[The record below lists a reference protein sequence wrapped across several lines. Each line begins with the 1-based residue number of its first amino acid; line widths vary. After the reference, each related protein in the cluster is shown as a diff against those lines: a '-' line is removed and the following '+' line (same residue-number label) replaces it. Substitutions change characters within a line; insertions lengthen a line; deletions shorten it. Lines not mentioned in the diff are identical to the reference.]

1 MNFHLLKSFVTLADS
16 LHFGFASQTLNLSQP
31 ALTKQIKRLEDD
43 LGAPLFRRDR
53 HGTELTELGR
63 YFLGEARPLVEQ
75 AERVFS
81 QGKRAARGEVGRL
94 AIGYSFST
102 VDTVSRVLPR
112 FRERFP
118 EVEVALHDL
127 SSAEQME
134 RLLEGSLQAGFV
146 RLPVQP
152 GLAHRRILSDRLALV
167 VPRALAG
174 TIRGFD
180 IDDLQTLPFLM
191 LQRSRAPGL
200 HDHIVRFCASRRFEP
215 RFVQHAN
222 ESLTILS
229 LVGAGLGV
237 SIMHESA
244 LHSPGEKVVC
254 LPIKDADARWDVGLT
269 WRQTDIEAGIDSIVA
284 NFVALLPHA
293 EMDDVNDEVNNGANK
308 EALSPA
314 L

>member
-1 MNFHLLKSFVTLADS
+1 MNFHLLKSFVTLANS
-16 LHFGFASQTLNLSQP
+16 LHFGTASQTLNLSQP

-43 LGAPLFRRDR
+43 LGAPLFHRDR
-53 HGTELTELGR
+53 HGTALTELGR

-102 VDTVSRVLPR
+102 VETVSRVLPR
-112 FRERFP
+112 FRARFP
-118 EVEVALHDL
+118 DVDVTLHDL

-146 RLPVQP
+146 RLPVQA

-167 VPRALAG
+167 VPRTLAH
-174 TIRGFD
+174 TIAGFD
-180 IDDLQTLPFLM
+180 VEALRTLPFLM
-191 LQRSRAPGL
+191 LQRARAPGL

-215 RFVQHAN
+215 HSVQHAN

-244 LHSPGEKVVC
+244 LHSPGDKVVC
-254 LPIKDADARWDVGLT
+254 LPIEDADARWDVGLT
-269 WRQTDIEAGIDSIVA
+269 WRDTGADSIVE
-284 NFVALLPHA
+284 NFVALLP
-293 EMDDVNDEVNNGANK
+293 
-308 EALSPA
+308 EADAKAWILQES
-314 L
+314 

>member
-16 LHFGFASQTLNLSQP
+16 LHFGFASQMLNLSQP

-63 YFLGEARPLVEQ
+63 HFLGEARPLVEQ

-102 VDTVSRVLPR
+102 VETVSRVLPR

-146 RLPVQP
+146 RLPVQA
-152 GLAHRRILSDRLALV
+152 GLAHRRLLSDRLALV
-167 VPRALAG
+167 VPRSLAHTIKGFEAPALDA
-174 TIRGFD
+174 
-180 IDDLQTLPFLM
+180 LQALPFLM

-244 LHSPGEKVVC
+244 LQSPGDKVVC
-254 LPIKDADARWDVGLT
+254 LPIHDADARWDVGLT
-269 WRQTDIEAGIDSIVA
+269 WRDTGVDSIVA
-284 NFVALLPHA
+284 NFVASFADLLPHA
-293 EMDDVNDEVNNGANK
+293 DATE
-308 EALSPA
+308 EALIPA

>member
-1 MNFHLLKSFVTLADS
+1 MNFHLLKSFVTLANS
-16 LHFGFASQTLNLSQP
+16 LHFGSASQALNLSQP

-63 YFLGEARPLVEQ
+63 YFLAEAQPLVDQ
-75 AERVFS
+75 AERVLS
-81 QGKRAARGEVGRL
+81 LGKRAARGEVGRL

-102 VDTVSRVLPR
+102 VETVSRVLPR

-118 EVEVALHDL
+118 DVEVTLHDL

-146 RLPVQP
+146 RLPVRT
-152 GLAHRRILSDRLALV
+152 GLAHRRLLSDRLALV
-167 VPRALAG
+167 VPRTLAD
-174 TIRGFD
+174 TITGFD
-180 IDDLQTLPFLM
+180 SPLLRTLPFLL
-191 LQRSRAPGL
+191 LQRARAPGL
-200 HDHIVRFCASRRFEP
+200 HDHIARFCESRSFEP

-222 ESLTILS
+222 ESLTIIS

-244 LHSPGEKVVC
+244 LHSPGDKVVC
-254 LPIKDADARWDVGLT
+254 LPIPDADARWDVGLT
-269 WRQTDIEAGIDSIVA
+269 WRDAVPDSIVE
-284 NFVALLPHA
+284 NFVALLP
-293 EMDDVNDEVNNGANK
+293 EVDA
-308 EALSPA
+308 
-314 L
+314 

>member
-63 YFLGEARPLVEQ
+63 YFLGEARPLVDH

-102 VDTVSRVLPR
+102 VETVSRVLPR

-146 RLPVQP
+146 RLPVQA
-152 GLAHRRILSDRLALV
+152 GLAHRRLLSDRLALV
-167 VPRALAG
+167 VPRTLAETIEGFNTHALPV
-174 TIRGFD
+174 
-180 IDDLQTLPFLM
+180 LQTLPFLM

-200 HDHIVRFCASRRFEP
+200 HDHIVRFCESRRFEP

-244 LHSPGEKVVC
+244 LQSPGDKVVC
-254 LPIKDADARWDVGLT
+254 LPIEDADARWDVGLT
-269 WRQTDIEAGIDSIVA
+269 WRERSADSGADSIVE
-284 NFVALLPHA
+284 NFVALLA
-293 EMDDVNDEVNNGANK
+293 QADVQ
-308 EALSPA
+308 
-314 L
+314 

>member
-81 QGKRAARGEVGRL
+81 QGKRAARGEVGQL

-102 VDTVSRVLPR
+102 VETVSRVLPR

-127 SSAEQME
+127 SSAEQMA

-146 RLPVQP
+146 RLPVQA
-152 GLAHRRILSDRLALV
+152 GLAHRRLLSDRLALV
-167 VPRALAG
+167 VPRALAH
-174 TIRGFD
+174 TVAHFD
-180 IDDLQTLPFLM
+180 AHALDALQALPFLM

-200 HDHIVRFCASRRFEP
+200 HDHIVRFCAARRFEP

-244 LHSPGEKVVC
+244 LQSPGDKVVC
-254 LPIKDADARWDVGLT
+254 LPSHDADARWDVGLT
-269 WRQTDIEAGIDSIVA
+269 WRDTGVDSIVA
-284 NFVALLPHA
+284 NFVASFADLLPRT
-293 EMDDVNDEVNNGANK
+293 
-308 EALSPA
+308 EASEDALIPA

>member
-1 MNFHLLKSFVTLADS
+1 MNFHLLKSFVTLANS
-16 LHFGFASQTLNLSQP
+16 LHFGTASQTLNLSQP

-43 LGAPLFRRDR
+43 LGAPLFHRDR
-53 HGTELTELGR
+53 HGTALTELGR
-63 YFLGEARPLVEQ
+63 YFLSEARPLVEQ

-112 FRERFP
+112 FRARFP
-118 EVEVALHDL
+118 DVDVTLHDL

-146 RLPVQP
+146 RLPVQA

-167 VPRALAG
+167 VPRTLAH
-174 TIRGFD
+174 TIAGFD
-180 IDDLQTLPFLM
+180 VEALRTLPFLM
-191 LQRSRAPGL
+191 LQRARAPGL

-215 RFVQHAN
+215 RSVQHAN

-244 LHSPGEKVVC
+244 LHSPGDKVVC
-254 LPIKDADARWDVGLT
+254 LPIEDADARWDVGLT
-269 WRQTDIEAGIDSIVA
+269 WRDTGADSIVE
-284 NFVALLPHA
+284 NFVALLP
-293 EMDDVNDEVNNGANK
+293 
-308 EALSPA
+308 EADAKAWILQES
-314 L
+314 

>member
-63 YFLGEARPLVEQ
+63 YFLDEARPLVEQ

-102 VDTVSRVLPR
+102 VETVSRVLPR

-146 RLPVQP
+146 RLPVQA

-167 VPRALAG
+167 VPRALAD
-174 TIRGFD
+174 TIEGFNTEALAT
-180 IDDLQTLPFLM
+180 LQTLPFLM
-191 LQRSRAPGL
+191 LQRARAPGL

-244 LHSPGEKVVC
+244 LRSPGDKVVC
-254 LPIKDADARWDVGLT
+254 LPIHDADASWDVGLT
-269 WRQTDIEAGIDSIVA
+269 WRARDNSAGNDTGVDSIVA

-293 EMDDVNDEVNNGANK
+293 DAKN
-308 EALSPA
+308 EARA
-314 L
+314 